1 MRYAAA
7 LIGLTFALCLVG
19 CGEERR
25 ERTPASP
32 PAATVVPNLEG
43 ENLDEA
49 EERLDSLGIGYS
61 VDSGDDEVV
70 FEHLWT
76 VCYQSP
82 EAGSHARFVELTVEH
97 ICDDY
102 PRPPPADAPR
112 REGPRPPRRRRGRRL
127 VLRPDRRPGRR
138 AADGSPPLATGARR
152 ARRHDAVRDS
162 AARGRRAAAAHRHAA
177 QDRRRARLRARGG
190 APPTRGGPAVV
201 SADELLARVD
211 DLERRLEGLQSELYE
226 VRRLARAAR
235 VAAPE
240 PEPWAEPVVP
250 PPPAVPPAPEEWWQ
264 DERGR
269 WRRGPR
275 PEPVE
280 EPAVP
285 RAAAP
290 PSPPAEEAKDFVWD
304 RELRLP
310 DLADLFG
317 AKALAWAGGVVT
329 LLGVVFFFVLAVNR
343 GWIGPGTRVGLG
355 AAASLI
361 VFAAGLVL
369 ERRYGALYSA
379 LAAVGAGIAG
389 GYATLLAATALYD
402 MLPDWGALI
411 AAAAIAALGLVV
423 SLLWSSEIVAGIG
436 LVGAMAV
443 PAFLVL
449 QGGPTTTGTA
459 FVAVVFAAA
468 AATAAREEWPTLL
481 VVSVAVSIAQA
492 GALVLDSDT
501 PRWSRFAVAA
511 VFWALYL
518 AAALGWQLR
527 VVGERLASLAAS
539 LIVLSAGF
547 AVLSAA
553 WLLHGSWGSFDK
565 EGLVLAVAALGYGA
579 SAAVFFLRPGA
590 RQLAV
595 LLGVTGLAVGAI
607 AVADLVSGASLTYAW
622 AAEGA
627 LLAWL
632 AWRIAEAR
640 FQLASFAYLALA
652 LGHAL
657 AFESRLDRL
666 FDPNRHPG
674 RGAPTIAALAAAAA
688 IAAWF
693 AREPA
698 GEAQPGEGVLSFLAQ
713 PLEELRKA
721 QPVVRRVLAAAAGV
735 LGIYALSLA
744 ILELFELGAD
754 DVETWF
760 DRGHVVV
767 SAAWAVVGLAVV
779 VAGLYRG
786 TRAVTIMG
794 LAWLGLTLLKR
805 AVYGAL
811 AAGAFRLHRDL
822 STLLWALALV
832 VAAGAEAVLV
842 SGGWLTLAWAASAAA
857 LTWLAV
863 LLDEERLQVAALGY
877 LVVAFGWT
885 ILEEAP
891 PNALVNAT
899 AHPAEGIGSV
909 VLVAAATALFAR
921 LCLFEDARWRTWS
934 GWVAGIVVVYGLSLA
949 ILELAQLAPGGDLK
963 TNFQRGHTG
972 VSAFW
977 GALGLALLYV
987 GLTRRLRVL
996 RLGGFALFGVS
1007 LAKLFLYDLAFL
1019 NSVARAL
1026 SFLAVG
1032 AVLLLGEDALRLL
1045 DDDAR
1050 VERAL
1055 ELGVGLGE
1063 RDDEIFEPLLAL
1075 LGRDGRA
1082 VGGGGRGGRDGQP
1095 VSRQVATRPR
1105 AHR

>member
-1 MRYAAA
+1 M
-7 LIGLTFALCLVG
+7 
-19 CGEERR
+19 
-25 ERTPASP
+25 
-32 PAATVVPNLEG
+32 
-43 ENLDEA
+43 
-49 EERLDSLGIGYS
+49 
-61 VDSGDDEVV
+61 
-70 FEHLWT
+70 
-76 VCYQSP
+76 
-82 EAGSHARFVELTVEH
+82 
-97 ICDDY
+97 
-102 PRPPPADAPR
+102 
-112 REGPRPPRRRRGRRL
+112 
-127 VLRPDRRPGRR
+127 
-138 AADGSPPLATGARR
+138 
-152 ARRHDAVRDS
+152 
-162 AARGRRAAAAHRHAA
+162 
-177 QDRRRARLRARGG
+177 
-190 APPTRGGPAVV
+190 

-369 ERRYGALYSA
+369 ERRYGALYSS

-402 MLPDWGALI
+402 MLPTWGALL
-411 AAAAIAALGLVV
+411 AASAIAGLGLAV

-449 QGGPTTTGTA
+449 QGGVTTTGTA

-492 GALVLDSDT
+492 GALVLDSDI

-547 AVLSAA
+547 AILCAA
-553 WLLHGSWGSFDK
+553 WLLHGSWGSLDK
-565 EGLVLAVAALGYGA
+565 EGVVLAAAALVYCA
-579 SAAVFFLRPGA
+579 LAAVFFLRPGA

-595 LLGVTGLAVGAI
+595 LLGVSGLAVGAI
-607 AVADLVSGASLTYAW
+607 AVADLLSGASLTYAW

-640 FQLASFAYLALA
+640 FQLASFAYLGLA

-698 GEAQPGEGVLSFLAQ
+698 VEAEPDEGLLSFLAQ

-735 LGIYALSLA
+735 LGIYALSLT
-744 ILELFELGAD
+744 ILELFELGAG

-760 DRGHVVV
+760 DRGHVAV

-779 VAGLYRG
+779 VAGLRRA
-786 TRAVTIMG
+786 TRVLTLGG
-794 LAWLGLTLLKR
+794 LAWLGVTLLKLGLYDTPELDER
-805 AVYGAL
+805 LRSWSFLAVGVCVLLAGYAYQLVGAREKRLDAIAVVGSVVPLGLGLSAVTTLVEGHAGGIDLLGLALLGLAAAYGAL

-832 VAAGAEAVLV
+832 VAAGAETVLV
-842 SGGWLTLAWAASAAA
+842 SGGWLTLAWAGSAAG

-863 LLDEERLQVAALGY
+863 LVSEERFQVAALGY
-877 LVVAFGWT
+877 LVLAFGWT
-885 ILEEAP
+885 IFEEAP
-891 PNALVNAT
+891 PTALVNAT
-899 AHPAEGIGSV
+899 AHPAKGIGSV
-909 VLVAAATALFAR
+909 ALVAAATALFAR
-921 LCLFEDARWRTWS
+921 LCMFEDARWRTWG
-934 GWVAGIVVVYGLSLA
+934 GWAAGILVVYGLSLA
-949 ILELAQLAPGGDLK
+949 ILELAQLAPAGDLK

-996 RLGGFALFGVS
+996 RLGGFALFGIS

-1019 NSVARAL
+1019 NSIARAL

-1032 AVLLLGEDALRLL
+1032 AVLLLGGFFYQRLS
-1045 DDDAR
+1045 AQ
-1050 VERAL
+1050 L
-1055 ELGVGLGE
+1055 ESKQ
-1063 RDDEIFEPLLAL
+1063 A
-1075 LGRDGRA
+1075 
-1082 VGGGGRGGRDGQP
+1082 
-1095 VSRQVATRPR
+1095 
-1105 AHR
+1105 